1 VNYILRRVD
10 DVQCVIHFVLFTVC
24 GMMFSRIANS
34 GKQKIRNSVLLASD
48 LSFIILKS
56 LSNDNHE
63 ASQKAV
69 ILLGRFDML

>member
-1 VNYILRRVD
+1 
-10 DVQCVIHFVLFTVC
+10 
-24 GMMFSRIANS
+24 MFSRIANS

-48 LSFIILKS
+48 LSFIILES

-69 ILLGRFDML
+69 FLLDRFDML